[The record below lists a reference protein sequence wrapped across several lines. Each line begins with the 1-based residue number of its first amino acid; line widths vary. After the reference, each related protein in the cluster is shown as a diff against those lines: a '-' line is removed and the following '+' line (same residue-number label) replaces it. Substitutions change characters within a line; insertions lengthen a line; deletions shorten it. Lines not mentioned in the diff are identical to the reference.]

1 MLKFVRTAIGLFVVA
16 TAAVSLF
23 GAAGKA
29 SPDRRVKPPQF
40 SEKEKAAFFTD
51 AREKL
56 IGERP
61 KSGAAVQSPTPGG
74 TNDTPSESPVAL
86 AGGSFAWSKI
96 IEPEVIEDEIK
107 SLQRQMTKTITTPA
121 TFKGG
126 GYKQGRIQLSVL
138 AVMFG
143 IISEYDGDV
152 RWKQQA
158 GAIRDLLA
166 RAGFNA
172 KVGTD
177 ASYTEAKLRKDD
189 MESLVQGNQ
198 LQLTKNADPPQWS
211 KVSGR
216 PPLMSRMEQGH
227 KDGLAIWTANSA
239 DFAKNSDQLIHEAQI
254 LAAIAEVIQR
264 EGFEFADD
272 EEYLKLAQ
280 QVRDNSL
287 RVVEAVK
294 QKKYDQART
303 ATGEIGKACTACHEG
318 YRS

>member
-1 MLKFVRTAIGLFVVA
+1 MQTNMRRTVALFFVA
-16 TAAVSLF
+16 AAVTLLA
-23 GAAGKA
+23 GAGKVPA
-29 SPDRRVKPPQF
+29 SRRVKPPQF
-40 SEKEKAAFFTD
+40 SEKEKAAFFAD

-56 IGERP
+56 IGERL
-61 KSGAAVQSPTPGG
+61 KTGATAQSPMPAGN
-74 TNDTPSESPVAL
+74 NDGPAESPVNL
-86 AGGSFAWSKI
+86 GGDSFAWSKI
-96 IEPEVIEDEIK
+96 ISPEVLEDEIK
-107 SLQRQMTKTITTPA
+107 STQRQMSKTITTPA

-177 ASYTEAKLRKDD
+177 ASYNEAKLRKDD
-189 MESLVQGNQ
+189 MESLIQGNQ
-198 LQLTKNADPPQWS
+198 LQLNKTTDPPQWS

-216 PPLMSRMEQGH
+216 PPLMSRMEQAH
-227 KDGLAIWTANSA
+227 KDGLTIWTANSA

-272 EEYLKLAQ
+272 EDYLTLAR

-287 RVVEAVK
+287 QVVEAVK